1 MNPESMVLMG
11 DYLIILAFDG
21 KDRYNYMKTVR
32 RSPHLLAVDLRDLSV
47 QQVRIN
53 KWGEKNPEYRGW
65 HNPTYLLQKYD
76 ENQIIVFD
84 VSKNIPSER
93 YRCSHMLTIESLRR
107 KKSPV
112 VTLFDNFSSSFREM
126 QTPGYE
132 ERRRRRMQEERCKN
146 LQRLRLCD

>member
-1 MNPESMVLMG
+1 MG

-21 KDRYNYMKTVR
+21 KDRENEVR
-32 RSPHLLAVDLRDLSV
+32 TLKRNPHLLAVDLRDLSV
-47 QQVRIN
+47 QQVRIE
-53 KWGEKNPEYRGW
+53 KWGEKNPDSQD
-65 HNPTYLLQKYD
+65 PTYLLQKYD